1 MEVGKRRFWTFRMSN
16 QIFCIFCHF
25 LTNWHESW
33 LISENLNVVA
43 NGAGTFLVV
52 TLYGAETFFYCIHTG
67 HEVFLDS
74 HFYGA
79 HTFSCIC
86 STGQYVFWPLYLR
99 GTSFF
104 EGPNSYWPAP
114 FHINFVH
121 SLKSHILVIMNQM
134 SGWYEGSFLINED
147 PVKNQQ

>member
-1 MEVGKRRFWTFRMSN
+1 MSN

-25 LTNWHESW
+25 LTNWQESW

-52 TLYGAETFFYCIHTG
+52 TLYGAETFFCCIHTG

-79 HTFSCIC
+79 HTFFCIC

-104 EGPNSYWPAP
+104 WRSKFLLTGPVPHKFCPPPKDICIKDIITIWRAKIFEELKLWKFYQWCQ
-114 FHINFVH
+114 NF
-121 SLKSHILVIMNQM
+121 SK
-134 SGWYEGSFLINED
+134 
-147 PVKNQQ
+147 